1 MTYWP
6 AKKSDTRR
14 GEKPQ
19 GRNTNFQEYQE
30 YGLQSRMS
38 QCHMH
43 FITNRKPHL
52 LGSPISLLYI
62 WAFFSPFCLLWGFLI
77 LTFNFH
83 HLPLN
88 LQLNYFLGEEVTPG
102 QLGAN
107 TFQYA
112 MRPLPLIAII
122 LNVNVWSEG

>member
-1 MTYWP
+1 MNQSLAKQSSKMDGKKMLEKSIFFSALYLFKYISISAACSCILILGITRHSAYVIVVLHIRSMTYWP

-62 WAFFSPFCLLWGFLI
+62 
-77 LTFNFH
+77 
-83 HLPLN
+83 
-88 LQLNYFLGEEVTPG
+88 
-102 QLGAN
+102 
-107 TFQYA
+107 
-112 MRPLPLIAII
+112 
-122 LNVNVWSEG
+122 

>member
-1 MTYWP
+1 VYYSYESKLSKAVIENGWKKDVGKKYFFSALYLFKYISISAACSCILILGITRHSAYVIVVLHIRSMTYWP

-62 WAFFSPFCLLWGFLI
+62 
-77 LTFNFH
+77 
-83 HLPLN
+83 
-88 LQLNYFLGEEVTPG
+88 
-102 QLGAN
+102 
-107 TFQYA
+107 
-112 MRPLPLIAII
+112 
-122 LNVNVWSEG
+122 